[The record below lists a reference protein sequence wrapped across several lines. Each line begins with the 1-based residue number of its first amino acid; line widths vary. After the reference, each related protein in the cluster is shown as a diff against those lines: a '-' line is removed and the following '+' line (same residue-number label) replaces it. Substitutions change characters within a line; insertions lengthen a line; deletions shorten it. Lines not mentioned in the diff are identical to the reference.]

1 MLRSMKPRLLLLVF
15 AGLAIAGPG
24 AALAQPAIR
33 SASPTLVEL
42 KPGATVTVALQG
54 ADLYLLDGARIVV
67 SGVDARGVKA
77 TLQRAGATRTAPRSL
92 TIAATPDA
100 PALTGATL
108 EVTASRSGGRPLA
121 TGVTVRVPAP
131 ASAPSRT
138 AAPKWQTKTIASAT
152 PFSIAIEP
160 PAVASSGKWVTK
172 DISAGSFA
180 IEIEP
185 PAVAAVGKW
194 QTREISAG
202 GMSIEIE
209 PVAE

>member
-1 MLRSMKPRLLLLVF
+1 MLLRALLVLAGF
-15 AGLAIAGPG
+15 AAAWTGT
-24 AALAQPAIR
+24 ALAQPSIK

-42 KPGATVTVALQG
+42 KPGATVTVALEG
-54 ADLYLLDGARIVV
+54 ADLYLLDGARVIV

-92 TIAATPDA
+92 IIAATPDA
-100 PALTGATL
+100 PALAGASL
-108 EVTASRSGGRPLA
+108 EVTASRSGGRPIA

-131 ASAPSRT
+131 VSAPSRT

-152 PFSIAIEP
+152 PFSIAIQP
-160 PAVASSGKWVTK
+160 PPVASSGKWFTK

-194 QTREISAG
+194 QTKEIFAG